1 MRERQG
7 AVPAFGKSSPAQL
20 KPGMRVGLHTTPLTA
35 SAFAISLAYP
45 WLCFVACQ
53 KCSAAVLF
61 SYWLQNQNKR
71 YMYAMEGFS
80 CAKHIA
86 SISQMKPSSP
96 SVALRLIGA
105 DRADAGFVVP
115 TTTAPRA
122 PSSGMRRLGRLR
134 PSVFDAKVVV
144 EVAARTGGAP
154 GSAVVTRLLGFTFT
168 ASSTAGRHGDARD
181 AMVGTAGAAQRTE
194 GARLWKAATAPVSSE
209 RCATRRS
216 MDNFVVGGVSARCW
230 WRENKFGVT
239 QKLFLVPNG
248 VTPARCGPVILCVR

>member
-1 MRERQG
+1 
-7 AVPAFGKSSPAQL
+7 
-20 KPGMRVGLHTTPLTA
+20 
-35 SAFAISLAYP
+35 
-45 WLCFVACQ
+45 
-53 KCSAAVLF
+53 
-61 SYWLQNQNKR
+61 
-71 YMYAMEGFS
+71 MEGFS
-80 CAKHIA
+80 FAKHIA

-134 PSVFDAKVVV
+134 PSLFDAKVVV
-144 EVAARTGGAP
+144 AAARTGGAP
-154 GSAVVTRLLGFTFT
+154 GSAVVTRLPGFTFT
-168 ASSTAGRHGDARD
+168 ASSTAGPHGDARD

-216 MDNFVVGGVSARCW
+216 MDNFRVVGGVSARCW
-230 WRENKFGVT
+230 WRETKFGVRSNAEVV
-239 QKLFLVPNG
+239 FGPNG
-248 VTPARCGPVILCVR
+248 LTPARCGPVILCIRYYGGAMPSACATPARPPSVNE

>member
-1 MRERQG
+1 
-7 AVPAFGKSSPAQL
+7 
-20 KPGMRVGLHTTPLTA
+20 
-35 SAFAISLAYP
+35 
-45 WLCFVACQ
+45 
-53 KCSAAVLF
+53 
-61 SYWLQNQNKR
+61 
-71 YMYAMEGFS
+71 MYEMEGS
-80 CAKHIA
+80 VSLLQHSA

-105 DRADAGFVVP
+105 DRADAGFVEIVVP
-115 TTTAPRA
+115 TPTAPRA

-194 GARLWKAATAPVSSE
+194 GARL
-209 RCATRRS
+209 
-216 MDNFVVGGVSARCW
+216 
-230 WRENKFGVT
+230 
-239 QKLFLVPNG
+239 
-248 VTPARCGPVILCVR
+248 